1 MENAASTTS
10 KKELADLSR
19 HSFNVAPD
27 CVPYN
32 SLKVRSVNIDTYREN
47 IIYMR
52 ADCHVCKSEG
62 FSALTRIIVHYGERS
77 IIATLNVV
85 YSDLVGHG
93 EAGLSIEALRRLQ
106 APEGSLIQVGHLKP
120 VDSFKYV
127 RSKMYG
133 HALESLALD
142 VIVSDIADGRY
153 SNVELAAF
161 ITACSGK
168 NLSDEEIV
176 SLTRAMIKKGEKLY
190 WNKPIVLD
198 KHCIGG
204 LPGNRTTPI
213 VVSIVAAAGLTIPK
227 TSSRAITSPAGTAD
241 TMETLTRVDLSL
253 SEMRKVVEQEGGC
266 FAWGGA
272 MQLSPADDVIISVEK
287 ALDIDSEG
295 QMIASVLSKKAAA
308 GSTHVVID
316 IPVGATA
323 KVRTAEDARNLA
335 IRFETVGQAIGLLV
349 KTVITDG
356 TQPVGVGIGPA
367 LEALDVL
374 AVLRNDQYAPEDL
387 KHRALTLAAHLL
399 EMSGHC
405 IEGEGLPQATQLL
418 ENGKA
423 FEKFVAIC
431 RAQGALKEPMRAQF
445 RFDWLS
451 DRSGQVEKIDNRL
464 LARLAKLAGAPKSP
478 GAGLR
483 FYAPLGTS
491 IARRDLLLSVFAES
505 AGELDYAK
513 EFLRSVAPELLILT
527 P

>member
-1 MENAASTTS
+1 MENAPFTTPKS
-10 KKELADLSR
+10 VSIHHMGNEDTEPIP
-19 HSFNVAPD
+19 F
-27 CVPYN
+27 N
-32 SLKVRSVNIDTYREN
+32 SLTVRAVHIDTYREN

-52 ADCHVCKSEG
+52 ADCHICKSEG
-62 FSALTRIIVHYGERS
+62 FSALTRIVVYYGERS

-85 YSDLVGHG
+85 SDLVGHG
-93 EAGLSIEALRRLQ
+93 EAGLSNEALKRLQ
-106 APEGSLIQVGHLKP
+106 VQEGYLIQVGHLKP
-120 VDSFKYV
+120 VESFKLV

-133 HALESLALD
+133 HALGSAAFEA
-142 VIVSDIADGRY
+142 IVNDIADGRY

-168 NLSDEEIV
+168 NLNEDEVIN
-176 SLTRAMIKKGEKLY
+176 LTRAMIKKGEKLY
-190 WNKPIVLD
+190 WNKAIILD

-213 VVSIVAAAGLTIPK
+213 VVSIIAAAGLTIPK

-241 TMETLTRVDLSL
+241 TMETLTRVDLTL
-253 SEMRKVVEQEGGC
+253 GEMRKVVESEGGC

-323 KVRTAEDARNLA
+323 KVRSEDDARNLSA
-335 IRFETVGQAIGLLV
+335 RFETVGQAIGLHV

-356 TQPVGVGIGPA
+356 SQPVGVGIGPA

-374 AVLRNDQYAPEDL
+374 AVLRNDRFAPEDL
-387 KHRALTLAAHLL
+387 KQRALNLAAHLL

-405 IEGEGLPQATQLL
+405 LEGEGLPIATRLL

-423 FEKFVAIC
+423 FEKFTAIC
-431 RAQGALKEPMRAQF
+431 RAQGSLKEPMRAQF
-445 RFDWLS
+445 RYDWMS
-451 DRSGQVEKIDNRL
+451 DQAGQVEKIDNRL
-464 LARLAKLAGAPKSP
+464 LARLAKLAGAPRSP
-478 GAGLR
+478 GAGVH
-483 FYAPLGTS
+483 FYTPLGTVVN
-491 IARRDLLLSVFAES
+491 RKDLLLSVYANS
-505 AGELDYAK
+505 SGELDYAK
-513 EFLRSVAPELLILT
+513 EFLRTVSHELLILT
-527 P
+527 S

>member
-1 MENAASTTS
+1 MENVPSTIPEYGS
-10 KKELADLSR
+10 IHHADNGGAE
-19 HSFNVAPD
+19 H
-27 CVPYN
+27 VPFN
-32 SLKVRSVNIDTYREN
+32 SLKVRAVHIDTYREN

-52 ADCHVCKSEG
+52 ADCHICKSEG
-62 FSALTRIIVHYGERS
+62 FSALTRIIVYYGERS

-85 YSDLVGHG
+85 SDLVGHG
-93 EAGLSIEALRRLQ
+93 EAGLSNEALRRLQ
-106 APEGSLIQVGHLKP
+106 VQEDCMIQVGHLKP
-120 VDSFKYV
+120 VASFKFV

-133 HALESLALD
+133 HALESTAFEA
-142 VIVSDIADGRY
+142 IVDDIAEGRY

-168 NLSDEEIV
+168 NLNNEEIV

-241 TMETLTRVDLSL
+241 TMETLTRVDLTL
-253 SEMRKVVEQEGGC
+253 SEMRKVVENEGGC

-323 KVRTAEDARNLA
+323 KVRSEEDARNLSA
-335 IRFETVGQAIGLLV
+335 RFETVGQAIGLHV

-356 TQPVGVGIGPA
+356 SQPVGMGIGPA

-374 AVLRNDQYAPEDL
+374 AVLKNDRYAPEDL
-387 KHRALTLAAHLL
+387 KQRALSLAAHLL

-405 IEGEGLPQATQLL
+405 LEGLPIATQLL
-418 ENGKA
+418 ESGKA
-423 FEKFVAIC
+423 YEKFTAIC
-431 RAQGALKEPMRAQF
+431 RAQGSLKEPMRAQF
-445 RFDWLS
+445 RYDWMS
-451 DRSGQVEKIDNRL
+451 DRAGQVEKIDNRL
-464 LARLAKLAGAPKSP
+464 LARLAKLAGAPRSP
-478 GAGLR
+478 GAGVH
-483 FYAPLGTS
+483 FYAPLGT
-491 IARRDLLLSVFAES
+491 AVNRRDLLLSVYADS
-505 AGELDYAK
+505 GGELDYAK
-513 EFLRSVAPELLILT
+513 EFLRSVSHELIILT
-527 P
+527 S

>member
-1 MENAASTTS
+1 MKSKSVIAMEN
-10 KKELADLSR
+10 ELADQGRRLNNLEQGR
-19 HSFNVAPD
+19 HL
-27 CVPYN
+27 PYHN
-32 SLKVRSVNIDTYREN
+32 LKVRPVNIDTYREN

-52 ADCHVCKSEG
+52 SDCPVCKSEG
-62 FSALTRIIVHYGERS
+62 FSALTRVAVYYGERN

-85 YSDLVGHG
+85 SDLVDHG
-93 EAGLSIEALRRLQ
+93 EAGLSNEAFRRLQ
-106 APEGSLIQVGHLKP
+106 VQDGCMIQVGHLKP
-120 VDSFKYV
+120 VKSFKYV

-133 HALESLALD
+133 NTLDNKALES
-142 VIVSDIADGRY
+142 IVGDIAEGRY

-168 NLSDEEIV
+168 NLSDEEIIG
-176 SLTRAMIKKGEKLY
+176 LTRAMIKKGEKLY

-241 TMETLTRVDLSL
+241 TMEALTRVDLTL
-253 SEMRKVVEQEGGC
+253 SEMRKVVDTEGGC

-272 MQLSPADDVIISVEK
+272 MQLSPADDIIISVEK
-287 ALDIDSEG
+287 ALDIDGEG

-323 KVRTAEDARNLA
+323 KVRTGEDAQKLA
-335 IRFETVGQAIGLLV
+335 TRFDAVGRAIGLQVQTL
-349 KTVITDG
+349 ITDG
-356 TQPVGVGIGPA
+356 AQPVGVGIGPA

-374 AVLRNDQYAPEDL
+374 AVLRNDPYAPEDL
-387 KHRALTLAAHLL
+387 KRRSLSLTAKLLEMTGQYPDGEGLLQATHLL
-399 EMSGHC
+399 ES
-405 IEGEGLPQATQLL
+405 
-418 ENGKA
+418 GKA
-423 FEKFVAIC
+423 FEKFVSIC

-445 RFDWLS
+445 RYDWLS
-451 DRSGQVEKIDNRL
+451 DQAGRVEKIDNRL

-478 GAGLR
+478 GAGIH
-483 FYAPLGTS
+483 FYAPLGAAIS
-491 IARRDLLLSVFAES
+491 KRDLLLSLYADT
-505 AGELDYAK
+505 AGELEYAK
-513 EFLRSVAPELLILT
+513 EFLHSVAPELLILMS
-527 P
+527 

>member
-1 MENAASTTS
+1 MENAPSTIPKS
-10 KKELADLSR
+10 GSIHHAGNGAAE
-19 HSFNVAPD
+19 H
-27 CVPYN
+27 VPFN
-32 SLKVRSVNIDTYREN
+32 SLKVRAVHIDTYREN

-52 ADCHVCKSEG
+52 ADCHICKSEG
-62 FSALTRIIVHYGERS
+62 FSALTRIVVYYGERS

-85 YSDLVGHG
+85 SDLVGHG
-93 EAGLSIEALRRLQ
+93 EAGLSNEALRRLQ
-106 APEGSLIQVGHLKP
+106 VQEDCMIQVGHLKP
-120 VDSFKYV
+120 VESFKFV

-133 HALESLALD
+133 HALESTAFEA
-142 VIVSDIADGRY
+142 IVDDIAEGRY
-153 SNVELAAF
+153 SNVELATF

-168 NLSDEEIV
+168 NLNDEEIV

-241 TMETLTRVDLSL
+241 TMETLTRVDLTL
-253 SEMRKVVEQEGGC
+253 SEMRKVVEKEGGC

-272 MQLSPADDVIISVEK
+272 MQLSPADDVIISIEK

-323 KVRTAEDARNLA
+323 KVRSEEDARNIA
-335 IRFETVGQAIGLLV
+335 TRFETVGQAIGLQV

-356 TQPVGVGIGPA
+356 SQPVGVGIGPA

-374 AVLRNDQYAPEDL
+374 AVLKNDQYAPGDL
-387 KHRALTLAAHLL
+387 KQRALNLAAHLL

-405 IEGEGLPQATQLL
+405 DEGEGLRQATRLL
-418 ENGKA
+418 ESGKA
-423 FEKFVAIC
+423 FEKFRAIC
-431 RAQGALKEPMRAQF
+431 RAQGSLREPMRAQF
-445 RFDWLS
+445 RYDWMS
-451 DRSGQVEKIDNRL
+451 DRGGRVEKIDNRL
-464 LARLAKLAGAPKSP
+464 LARLAKLAGAPRSP
-478 GAGLR
+478 GAGVH
-483 FYAPLGTS
+483 FYAPLGTVVN
-491 IARRDLLLSVFAES
+491 RRDLLLSVYADS
-505 AGELDYAK
+505 GGELDYAK
-513 EFLRSVAPELLILT
+513 EFLRSVAPELLALSE
-527 P
+527 

>member
-1 MENAASTTS
+1 MEDALTTTG
-10 KKELADLSR
+10 KNMLADHNAHINSMDR
-19 HSFNVAPD
+19 EHMPF
-27 CVPYN
+27 N
-32 SLKVRSVNIDTYREN
+32 SLKIRSVNIDTYREN

-52 ADCHVCKSEG
+52 GDCPICKSEG
-62 FSALTRIIVHYGERS
+62 FSALTRIIVHYGGRS

-85 YSDLVGHG
+85 FDLVGHG
-93 EAGLSIEALRRLQ
+93 EAGLSNEALKRLQ
-106 APEGSLIQVGHLKP
+106 VQEGGLIQVGHLKP
-120 VDSFKYV
+120 IESLKLV

-133 HALESLALD
+133 HRLESAAFEA
-142 VIVSDIADGRY
+142 IVNDIADGRY

-168 NLSDEEIV
+168 NLSDHEII
-176 SLTRAMIKKGEKLY
+176 SLTRAMIKKGEKLH
-190 WNKPIVLD
+190 WDKPVILD

-241 TMETLTRVDLSL
+241 TMETLTRVDLTL
-253 SEMRKVVEQEGGC
+253 SEMRKVVEIEGGC
-266 FAWGGA
+266 FAWGGS

-308 GSTHVVID
+308 GSTHVIID
-316 IPVGATA
+316 IPVGETA
-323 KVRTAEDARNLA
+323 KVRTTKEAQNLA
-335 IRFETVGQAIGLLV
+335 IRFNTVGKAIGLHV

-374 AVLRNDQYAPEDL
+374 AVLRNELHAPEDL
-387 KHRALTLAAHLL
+387 KQRALSLAANLL
-399 EMSGHC
+399 EISGHFT
-405 IEGEGLPQATQLL
+405 ERESLLQATKLL
-418 ENGKA
+418 ESGKA
-423 FEKFVAIC
+423 FDKFVAIC
-431 RAQGALKEPMRAQF
+431 GAQGSIKEPVLAQF
-445 RFDWLS
+445 RYDWLS
-451 DRSGQVEKIDNRL
+451 ERDGRIEKIDNRQ
-464 LARLAKLAGAPKSP
+464 LARLAKLAGAPQSLS
-478 GAGLR
+478 AGLR

-513 EFLRSVAPELLILT
+513 EFLRSIAPELLILSS
-527 P
+527 

>member
-1 MENAASTTS
+1 MENAPSTIPKS
-10 KKELADLSR
+10 GKIHHAGNNGAE
-19 HSFNVAPD
+19 H
-27 CVPYN
+27 VPFN
-32 SLKVRSVNIDTYREN
+32 SLKVRAVHIDTYREN

-52 ADCHVCKSEG
+52 ADCHICKSEG
-62 FSALTRIIVHYGERS
+62 FSALTRIVVYYGERS

-85 YSDLVGHG
+85 SDLVGHG
-93 EAGLSIEALRRLQ
+93 EAGLSNEALRRLQ
-106 APEGSLIQVGHLKP
+106 VQDGCMIQVGHLKP
-120 VDSFKYV
+120 VESFRLV

-133 HALESLALD
+133 HPLEGPAFEA
-142 VIVSDIADGRY
+142 IVDDIADGRY

-168 NLSDEEIV
+168 NLNDEEIV

-241 TMETLTRVDLSL
+241 TMETLTRVDLTL
-253 SEMRKVVEQEGGC
+253 SEMRKVVEKEGGC
-266 FAWGGA
+266 FVWGGA

-308 GSTHVVID
+308 GSTHVIID
-316 IPVGATA
+316 IPVGTTA
-323 KVRTAEDARNLA
+323 KVRSEEDARNLSV
-335 IRFETVGQAIGLLV
+335 RFETVGQAIGLRV

-356 TQPVGVGIGPA
+356 AQPVGVGIGPA
-367 LEALDVL
+367 LEALDVV
-374 AVLRNDQYAPEDL
+374 AVLRNDRYAPEDL
-387 KHRALTLAAHLL
+387 KQRALSLAAHLM

-405 IEGEGLPQATQLL
+405 LEGEGLPIAAQLL
-418 ENGKA
+418 ESGKA
-423 FEKFVAIC
+423 YEKFTAIC
-431 RAQGALKEPMRAQF
+431 RAQGSLKEPMRAQY
-445 RFDWLS
+445 RYDWLS
-451 DRSGQVEKIDNRL
+451 DRPGRVEKIDNRL

-478 GAGLR
+478 GAGVH
-483 FYAPLGTS
+483 FYAQLGTA
-491 IARRDLLLSVFAES
+491 IARRDLLLSVYADS
-505 AGELDYAK
+505 GGELDYAK
-513 EFLRSVAPELLILT
+513 EFLRSVAPELLALSA
-527 P
+527 

>member
-1 MENAASTTS
+1 MKSKSAIAIEN
-10 KKELADLSR
+10 EIADQGRRLNDLEQSR
-19 HSFNVAPD
+19 HL
-27 CVPYN
+27 PYR
-32 SLKVRSVNIDTYREN
+32 SLIVRPVKIDTYREN

-52 ADCHVCKSEG
+52 SDCPVCKSEG
-62 FSALTRIIVHYGERS
+62 FSALTRIVVCYGERS

-85 YSDLVGHG
+85 SDLVGHG
-93 EAGLSIEALRRLQ
+93 EAGLSNEALRRLQ
-106 APEGSLIQVGHLKP
+106 VQEGYLIQVGHLKP
-120 VDSFKYV
+120 IESFKFV

-133 HALESLALD
+133 HALENTALEA
-142 VIVSDIADGRY
+142 IVDDIADGRY

-161 ITACSGK
+161 ITACSDK
-168 NLSDEEIV
+168 NLSDAEIV
-176 SLTRAMIKKGEKLY
+176 GLTRAMIKKGEKLY
-190 WNKPIVLD
+190 WNKPIILD

-213 VVSIVAAAGLTIPK
+213 VVGIVAAAGLTIPK

-241 TMETLTRVDLSL
+241 TMETLTRVDLTL
-253 SEMRKVVEQEGGC
+253 SEMRKVVEKEGGC

-323 KVRTAEDARNLA
+323 KVRTAEDAQNLA
-335 IRFETVGQAIGLLV
+335 TRFETVGQAIGLRV

-356 TQPVGVGIGPA
+356 KQPVGVGIGPA

-374 AVLRNDQYAPEDL
+374 AVLRNDRYAPEDL
-387 KHRALTLAAHLL
+387 KQRALNLAAYLL

-405 IEGEGLPQATQLL
+405 KAGEGLPSATQLL
-418 ENGKA
+418 ESGKA

-445 RFDWLS
+445 RYDWLS
-451 DRSGQVEKIDNRL
+451 DRAGRVENIDNRL
-464 LARLAKLAGAPKSP
+464 LARLAKLAGAPRAP
-478 GAGLR
+478 GAGVH

-491 IARRDLLLSVFAES
+491 INRRDLLLSIFADS

-513 EFLRSVAPELLILT
+513 EFLRSAAPKLLILT
-527 P
+527 S

>member
-1 MENAASTTS
+1 MEDALTTTFKHESADHDTDNA
-10 KKELADLSR
+10 KMDRE
-19 HSFNVAPD
+19 H
-27 CVPYN
+27 VPSN

-52 ADCHVCKSEG
+52 GDCPICKSEG
-62 FSALTRIIVHYGERS
+62 FSALTRIVVYYGERS

-85 YSDLVGHG
+85 SDLVGHG
-93 EAGLSIEALRRLQ
+93 EAGLSNEALKRLQ
-106 APEGSLIQVGHLKP
+106 VQEGYLIQVGHLKP
-120 VDSFKYV
+120 MESFKLV

-133 HALESLALD
+133 HVLESAAFEA
-142 VIVSDIADGRY
+142 IINDIADGRY

-168 NLSDEEIV
+168 NLSDPEII

-190 WNKPIVLD
+190 WNKAIILD

-241 TMETLTRVDLSL
+241 TMETLTRVDLTL
-253 SEMRKVVEQEGGC
+253 SEMRKVVEKEGGC

-308 GSTHVVID
+308 GSTHVIID
-316 IPVGATA
+316 IPVGETA
-323 KVRTAEDARNLA
+323 KVRTAEEAKNLA
-335 IRFETVGQAIGLLV
+335 IRFNTVGQAIGLQV

-387 KHRALTLAAHLL
+387 KQRAMSLAANLL
-399 EMSGHC
+399 EISGHFT
-405 IEGEGLPQATQLL
+405 ENESLKQATKLL
-418 ENGKA
+418 ESGKA

-431 RAQGALKEPMRAQF
+431 HAQGSIKEPMRAQF
-445 RFDWLS
+445 RYDWFS
-451 DRSGQVEKIDNRL
+451 DRAGRVEKIDNRQ

-513 EFLRSVAPELLILT
+513 EFLRSIAPELLILSS
-527 P
+527 